1 MKQLWKKVR
10 NIAEMIFLSL
20 HTTVIC
26 LIVLCILVL
35 WGTLYQTSHGIYE
48 AKQYLF
54 DAWWV
59 VVGGFIPIP
68 AVRLTILF
76 LILNQLG
83 ILAFKQS
90 WKPAKAGIILAHL
103 GVLILFMGG
112 AYISYTS
119 RESTL
124 SLWEGERSSESYNFQ
139 KWELAAW
146 KQDSA
151 GIILSSSST
160 VDFDT
165 IHQGLKLLFP
175 SCEIPFS
182 VETMYRNC
190 IAYAPPYYDK
200 SANRGLIEIDSIAAR
215 PPESDP
221 SKNIP
226 GVNLFCV
233 VDGARQ
239 QQLLFGG
246 NTEPSR
252 FKIGHTEVFLALR
265 PKPIPLPVTIT
276 LLDFIKDD
284 YAGTSTARQYSSKI
298 HVKAEDIDRDVVVS
312 MNRPFRY
319 RHHTFYQSS
328 FSSSDNRESS
338 TFAVVENRGKALP
351 YIAGLLIGIGLI
363 FHFCLKLIFYLS
375 RVRKVVS

>member
-1 MKQLWKKVR
+1 MKQLWKKIR
-10 NIAEMIFLSL
+10 YTAETIFLSQ
-20 HTTVIC
+20 HATVIC

-68 AVRLTILF
+68 GVRLTILF
-76 LILNQLG
+76 LILNQLCM
-83 ILAFKQS
+83 LAFKQS
-90 WKPAKAGIILAHL
+90 WKPAKIGIILAHV
-103 GVLILFMGG
+103 GVLILFVGG

-124 SLWEGERSSESYNFQ
+124 TLWEGESSSGSYNF
-139 KWELAAW
+139 KNWEIAAW

-160 VDFDT
+160 IDFDT
-165 IHQGLKLLFP
+165 IHKGLKLLFP
-175 SCEIPFS
+175 CCEIPFS
-182 VETMYRNC
+182 VETRYRNC
-190 IAYAPPYYDK
+190 IAFALAHYGN
-200 SANRGLIEIDSIAAR
+200 SSNRGPTTIDSIAAR

-221 SKNIP
+221 SQNIP
-226 GVNLFCV
+226 GVILSCD
-233 VDGARQ
+233 VDGVRQ
-239 QQLLFGG
+239 QQFLFGQ

-252 FKIGHTEVFLALR
+252 LKIGQTEVFLALR
-265 PKPIPLPVTIT
+265 PKSIALPATVT

-298 HVKAEDIDRDVVVS
+298 HVKAADIDRDVVVS

-328 FSSSDNRESS
+328 FSLTDNKESS

-363 FHFCLKLIFYLS
+363 FHFSLKLIIYLC